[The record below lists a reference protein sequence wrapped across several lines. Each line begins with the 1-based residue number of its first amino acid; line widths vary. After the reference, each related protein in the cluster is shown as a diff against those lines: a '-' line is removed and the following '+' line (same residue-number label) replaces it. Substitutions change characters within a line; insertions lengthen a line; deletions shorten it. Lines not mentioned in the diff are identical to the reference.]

1 MIIRIWERPYYEL
14 ALAEPFFDFRWYGS
28 AIWYVLI
35 SMTTVGYGNIVATT
49 PYGRVS
55 VIVAILVG
63 SFLLA
68 LLVGLIINWFSLPSN
83 QEDAI
88 NNIELQWF
96 AVKSVRA
103 SLEYNVARQ
112 KRNRFL
118 RN

>member
-1 MIIRIWERPYYEL
+1 M
-14 ALAEPFFDFRWYGS
+14 A
-28 AIWYVLI
+28 
-35 SMTTVGYGNIVATT
+35 TVGYGNIVATT
-49 PYGRVS
+49 PYGRIS
-55 VIVAILVG
+55 VIFAILVG

-88 NNIELQWF
+88 NNIELEWF

-118 RN
+118 RNQQHEDEIGRNPPSLEQLNILKT